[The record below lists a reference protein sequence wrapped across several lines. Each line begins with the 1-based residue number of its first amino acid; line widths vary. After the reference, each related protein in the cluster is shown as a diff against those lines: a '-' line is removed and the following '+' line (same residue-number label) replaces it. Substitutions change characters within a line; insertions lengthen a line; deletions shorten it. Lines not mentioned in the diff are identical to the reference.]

1 MASMSHDDY
10 GRELTDASFAELKE
24 FLKRMDVKRGAC
36 PIIIGGCMNRAGDLH
51 RRISPI

>member
-1 MASMSHDDY
+1 MQRHGVSGGADDCNDMASMSHDDY

-36 PIIIGGCMNRAGDLH
+36 PI
-51 RRISPI
+51 